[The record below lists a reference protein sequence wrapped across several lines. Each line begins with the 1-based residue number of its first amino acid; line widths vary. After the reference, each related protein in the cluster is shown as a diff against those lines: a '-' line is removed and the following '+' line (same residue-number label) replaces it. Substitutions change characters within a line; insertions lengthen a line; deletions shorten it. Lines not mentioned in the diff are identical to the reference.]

1 MNIGFFALSLALA
14 ATTGPS
20 PAWLD
25 ARVPANW
32 NVSGAAIAAAPAGGR
47 CASTVRPAAGS
58 ADRAV
63 AGRGWLVARV
73 VPALPSAMNAG
84 GWTVVMGISGADG
97 MCRPVGY
104 QLFAFHGGAFV
115 GTLSPQRMDSRTDGS
130 FVALRP
136 SGPNTLQVD
145 FVRYADQDPLC
156 CPHATTRVSYAIANG
171 VGAVVKPIA
180 SRTMPNSG

>member
-1 MNIGFFALSLALA
+1 
-14 ATTGPS
+14 
-20 PAWLD
+20 
-25 ARVPANW
+25 
-32 NVSGAAIAAAPAGGR
+32 
-47 CASTVRPAAGS
+47 
-58 ADRAV
+58 
-63 AGRGWLVARV
+63 
-73 VPALPSAMNAG
+73 MNAG